1 MALAEPNVDPAAV
14 VSGDNP
20 VGLANT
26 GLTGPDITNVF
37 YANLKVYYVED
48 LVT

>member
-1 MALAEPNVDPAAV
+1 MALADPTNDVPAAV
-14 VSGDNP
+14 VSGDRP

-26 GLTGPDITNVF
+26 GLTGPDIPDGF
-37 YANLKVYYVED
+37 YANLKYMED